1 MYGKEEAYE
10 LRKLFWTSF
19 GKFMKRHKSADFSKV
34 NWMNYKTGAKDLYF
48 RLEADKRTA
57 KICVDLQMEDAGIR
71 EIYYAQFKEV
81 QGVFHDLTGIEW
93 DWNENFTNEYNVTL
107 SRLSISIDKVNMYNK
122 DNWQTIFEFYE
133 KYLIGM
139 DEFWVEF
146 KDLFKQLE

>member
-19 GKFMKRHKSADFSKV
+19 GKFMKRHKSADFTKV
-34 NWMNYKTGAKDLYF
+34 NWMNYKTGVKDLYF

-57 KICVDLQMEDAGIR
+57 KICVDLQMADADIR

-81 QGVFHDLTGIEW
+81 RGVFHDLTGIEW
-93 DWNENFTNEYNVTL
+93 DWNDNYINEYNVTL
-107 SRLSISIDKVNMYNK
+107 GRLSISIDKVNMYNK

-139 DEFWVEF
+139 DEFWIEF

>member
-19 GKFMKRHKSADFSKV
+19 GKFMKKNRSADYSKV
-34 NWMNYKTGAKDLYF
+34 NWMNYKTGVKDLYF

-57 KICVDLQMEDAGIR
+57 RICVDLQMNDEDIR
-71 EIYYAQFKEV
+71 EIYYSQFKEV
-81 QGVFHDLTGIEW
+81 KTVFQDMTSAEW
-93 DWNENFTNEYNVTL
+93 HWQEEYTNEYNVTL
-107 SRLSISIDKVNMYNK
+107 SRVSIEIDKVNMYDKNT
-122 DNWQTIFEFYE
+122 WQTIFDFYK

>member
-19 GKFMKRHKSADFSKV
+19 GKYMKRHKSADYSKV
-34 NWMNYKTGAKDLYF
+34 NWMNYKTGVKDLYF

-57 KICVDLQMEDAGIR
+57 NICVDLQMPDADIR

-81 QGVFHDLTGIEW
+81 KSVFHDLTGAEW
-93 DWNENFTNEYNVTL
+93 DWNENYTNDYNVTL
-107 SRLSISIDKVNMYNK
+107 TRLSIGIENVNMYNK
-122 DNWQTIFEFYE
+122 DSWQTIFEFYE

-139 DEFWVEF
+139 DEFWIEF